1 MSESILSQG
10 VELMLFG
17 MGTVFVFL
25 TLLVVCTGLMSAAI
39 GRLVPEP
46 EPEPTAS
53 GGGSVSAI
61 DPKVAR
67 AIADAINQHRKKS
80 GL

>member
-1 MSESILSQG
+1 MTESILSQG

-25 TLLVVCTGLMSAAI
+25 TLLVVCTGLMSAVI
-39 GRLVPEP
+39 GRLL
-46 EPEPTAS
+46 PEPTPAATTS
-53 GGGSVSAI
+53 GVAAAPAI

-67 AIADAINQHRKKS
+67 AIAEAISQHRKKS